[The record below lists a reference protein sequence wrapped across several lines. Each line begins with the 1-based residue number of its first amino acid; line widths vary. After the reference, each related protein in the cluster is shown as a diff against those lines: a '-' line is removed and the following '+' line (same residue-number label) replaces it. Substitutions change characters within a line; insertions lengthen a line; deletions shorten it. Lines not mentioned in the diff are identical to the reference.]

1 MAKALS
7 RDRRVILYVFYM
19 LILLPDFVKTMGHGA
34 NIVSVVIRGIAGII
48 AAILM
53 ACCKKSRILVN
64 LTACMGYI
72 LIVTVLKTFN
82 VSNIVRYVATYADIF
97 TMAVFTDYLLTNDA
111 SKQLPYFYCQTE
123 LLVFRQKKV
132 FLPVR
137 L

>member
-1 MAKALS
+1 
-7 RDRRVILYVFYM
+7 
-19 LILLPDFVKTMGHGA
+19 
-34 NIVSVVIRGIAGII
+34 
-48 AAILM
+48 
-53 ACCKKSRILVN
+53 
-64 LTACMGYI
+64 MGYI

-82 VSNIVRYVATYADIF
+82 VSNIVRYVAIYADIF
-97 TMAVFTDYLLTNDA
+97 TMAVFTEYLLTNDA